1 MADLSPCLVALTL
14 ASYSRRLARYAKT
27 TFEFLADL
35 EHELRLSGHPVRF
48 RPSDGQH
55 ERHLRIPRR
64 QAGSDSP
71 ALARGAAHRPDYPA
85 HHRTHERPYMG
96 PARTSPAVSALGG
109 PGEFAC
115 ADFDA
120 QLLCTLDGRW
130 IVVGAGC

>member
-1 MADLSPCLVALTL
+1 MAGLSPHRAALNL
-14 ASYSRRLARYAKT
+14 PAGCHRQAFYAKT
-27 TFEFLADL
+27 PIEFLANL
-35 EHELRLSGHPVRF
+35 EHELRLPGHPVRF

-64 QAGSDSP
+64 QTGSDSP

-85 HHRTHERPYMG
+85 HHRTHERPYLG
-96 PARTSPAVSALGG
+96 PARTSPALSALGG

-130 IVVGAGC
+130 IVVGA